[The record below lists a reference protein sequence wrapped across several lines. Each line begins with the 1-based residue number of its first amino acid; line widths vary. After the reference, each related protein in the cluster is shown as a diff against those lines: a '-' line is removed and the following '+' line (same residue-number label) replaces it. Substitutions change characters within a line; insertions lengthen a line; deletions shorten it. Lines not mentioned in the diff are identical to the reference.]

1 MCLRS
6 LFLGTEGTNSAQ
18 QGYLHKDKAEMVF
31 TSSINNM
38 QHDLVSLNYGGLDF
52 FFLIYSCIC
61 FLWEYVV
68 FFFPLN
74 V

>member
-6 LFLGTEGTNSAQ
+6 LFLRTEGTNSAQ

-52 FFLIYSCIC
+52 FFFNLFMYLFFIGVCC
-61 FLWEYVV
+61 V
-68 FFFPLN
+68 FFPLN